1 MQSRPKLYHWRWG
14 KKAEVQQWA
23 WVGEELALTQ
33 SLWLQLQATST
44 HISLRLLAAVK
55 EVSPKLKSHVL
66 NVFMFCVSFSEPQK
80 YQQMLEPPAIA
91 KPFTIDVDKK
101 LEEGQKVCN
110 LSVIKGN
117 LCERVFFF
125 FWLFCFVLYLC
136 PLRMAIS
143 FRKPAFVFTLHLF
156 ICVWWYGRPHGFHV
170 ASWDLT
176 FNSECQ
182 ELSEWWGTSTLTS

>member
-66 NVFMFCVSFSEPQK
+66 NVFIFCVSFSEPQK

-117 LCERVFFF
+117 LCERVGFFF
-125 FWLFCFVLYLC
+125 FLAFLFCICVPWEWLFHSESQLLFLLYIYLFVCGDMEGHMGSMWL
-136 PLRMAIS
+136 PGI
-143 FRKPAFVFTLHLF
+143 
-156 ICVWWYGRPHGFHV
+156 
-170 ASWDLT
+170 
-176 FNSECQ
+176 
-182 ELSEWWGTSTLTS
+182 